1 MRERASVHDNKP
13 FWCYLNVANWS
24 EWVATVKITNLLAI
38 WIALSA
44 SKFIQIRILYKF
56 FEIIIS
62 LYLYIRNTTD
72 TPGNF
77 IIDFKVGKDR
87 DYCRC
92 LRRSFGRHCIPL
104 EVIHAKTTSGKS
116 KSFTDYRIISNAR
129 KMCDQNTAPRGGK
142 VSLLVFFFGF
152 VGVTACACISSPFLS
167 VCLRLPNK
175 QISGWK
181 TFCGDFI
188 FMNDYKIMVVFVLNI
203 CPNSMNES
211 KQFTAIFYRCHHYCS
226 TLHCALAQLDN

>member
-13 FWCYLNVANWS
+13 FWCYLNVAHWS

-142 VSLLVFFFGF
+142 VSLLVF
-152 VGVTACACISSPFLS
+152 
-167 VCLRLPNK
+167 CLRLCWCDCVCMYLVAVSLCVFASPK
-175 QISGWK
+175 QANFWLEN
-181 TFCGDFI
+181 F
-188 FMNDYKIMVVFVLNI
+188 LRR
-203 CPNSMNES
+203 
-211 KQFTAIFYRCHHYCS
+211 FYFHEW
-226 TLHCALAQLDN
+226 L